1 MPGYSYRAPEAHR
14 TSPSLILAARKA
26 ARRLTS
32 MTSTRFG
39 NEDEVEADDFV
50 DDDVAAAAAAAVP
63 ADAHGHEKKSQGWGR
78 GIRSDFCRTVRRH
91 WIAESTNFTTKTVA
105 VSFFLFI
112 AVIAPSITFG
122 AVYAKRTNNYI
133 GASELLLGTAWC
145 GIFYSLVAGMP
156 LMINGATGPVLT
168 FQAVT
173 YELSGALGVPFL
185 TFNAWVG
192 LWVAAYLV
200 LGAVV
205 DLNRLIKYAT
215 RFTDEIF
222 AFLIVSIYILD
233 AIGNPTSKVGLLHYF
248 NPSHPHNEEMLAAD
262 PTYDYMTVA
271 LLSLLLG
278 LGTAFFAM
286 ALRRIRHSAFCCND
300 YVRSIVTDFA
310 ITISVVTFTALQH
323 TVFKEVPTEEL
334 NVPDT
339 FAPTFNCCTTSCD
352 QYWPTDCPDIP
363 EPYGRRPWLVDLT
376 DFGSK
381 SGVAVI
387 FIAAGPA
394 ALAFILAFLDNGITW
409 HIVNHP
415 SNRITHGDAYNYD
428 TCISAVMVAIN
439 SLLGLPWL
447 VASTVPCILH
457 VSALSDKTK
466 DGETTGVQE
475 TRLTGFFTH
484 VLVLGTCFALNV
496 LRLIPLPVLY
506 GVFLF
511 MGLVALPAQQ
521 FWQRILL
528 FFQQPAVVRSRQADT
543 VPYIKYV
550 APFHRV
556 HLFTIIQLFFFALLY
571 VVKNFKMI
579 SIAFPLFILLCIP
592 VRIYL
597 LPKIFTD
604 DELTLLDGSPEEIED
619 WILVNEADKLGDG
632 AIMVNTGCGGGD
644 DGDDSV
650 DDAIEKLETVPQD
663 EGDAAGMGII
673 GTTCAMPPTSK
684 RRKQI
689 SGLSAKSNGSRGSG
703 RRIRQTSMNSVG
715 SFFERRRTR
724 RDERER
730 QLSHQSMDLFMRQS
744 GLAMPPEVPDAI
756 EDGNDDTD
764 DCASD
769 ISNEA

>member
-50 DDDVAAAAAAAVP
+50 DDDVAAAAAAAAAAVP

-278 LGTAFFAM
+278 FGTAFFAM
-286 ALRRIRHSAFCCND
+286 AVGLLLQRLRPVHRHGLCHHHF
-300 YVRSIVTDFA
+300 
-310 ITISVVTFTALQH
+310 
-323 TVFKEVPTEEL
+323 
-334 NVPDT
+334 
-339 FAPTFNCCTTSCD
+339 
-352 QYWPTDCPDIP
+352 
-363 EPYGRRPWLVDLT
+363 GRHLH
-376 DFGSK
+376 G
-381 SGVAVI
+381 
-387 FIAAGPA
+387 AAA
-394 ALAFILAFLDNGITW
+394 HGI
-409 HIVNHP
+409 
-415 SNRITHGDAYNYD
+415 
-428 TCISAVMVAIN
+428 
-439 SLLGLPWL
+439 
-447 VASTVPCILH
+447 
-457 VSALSDKTK
+457 
-466 DGETTGVQE
+466 Q
-475 TRLTGFFTH
+475 
-484 VLVLGTCFALNV
+484 
-496 LRLIPLPVLY
+496 
-506 GVFLF
+506 
-511 MGLVALPAQQ
+511 
-521 FWQRILL
+521 
-528 FFQQPAVVRSRQADT
+528 
-543 VPYIKYV
+543 
-550 APFHRV
+550 
-556 HLFTIIQLFFFALLY
+556 
-571 VVKNFKMI
+571 
-579 SIAFPLFILLCIP
+579 
-592 VRIYL
+592 
-597 LPKIFTD
+597 
-604 DELTLLDGSPEEIED
+604 
-619 WILVNEADKLGDG
+619 
-632 AIMVNTGCGGGD
+632 
-644 DGDDSV
+644 
-650 DDAIEKLETVPQD
+650 
-663 EGDAAGMGII
+663 
-673 GTTCAMPPTSK
+673 
-684 RRKQI
+684 
-689 SGLSAKSNGSRGSG
+689 
-703 RRIRQTSMNSVG
+703 
-715 SFFERRRTR
+715 
-724 RDERER
+724 
-730 QLSHQSMDLFMRQS
+730 
-744 GLAMPPEVPDAI
+744 
-756 EDGNDDTD
+756 
-764 DCASD
+764 
-769 ISNEA
+769 